1 MQERKYC
8 ELGSEFWTD
17 CTPKA
22 ESEWGMRAQ
31 RIYESHSDKVCETL
45 AGRTALEYVAEIV
58 VGKGKRTICLPSYC
72 CHTMIEPFLR
82 HGMIV
87 SYYDVTETEQGLHR
101 EIVASCK
108 SEVFLLM
115 DYFGHTDA
123 ETSEKALEL
132 KTAGK
137 TLIYDATHAM
147 YSEMVDYSLYD
158 YVCGSYR
165 KWVDINCGF
174 IAWKEELENG
184 KITQSPQIGNYAQ
197 VRAELFEKKAMF
209 MNGGH
214 IYKEDFYPLIGQSD
228 ALLANDYHHQ
238 MPDQRSQEV
247 LMKTDVEYLKMRR
260 WENARVLTEGI
271 NEMNSDK
278 VRCLNPLLNT
288 QDIPLFVPVVFEN
301 QELRDSVRKY
311 LIEKSIY
318 LPVHWPLS
326 KEHKINERS
335 KSIYGRELS
344 VVCDQRYGRADT
356 ERILTEINDIIK
368 KQQCN

>member
-1 MQERKYC
+1 MQERKYS

-31 RIYESHSDKVCETL
+31 RIYETHPYKVWETL
-45 AGRTALEYVAEIV
+45 AGRTALEHVAEMV

-82 HGMIV
+82 HGMEMTF
-87 SYYDVTETEQGLHR
+87 YDVIVTEQGLHR
-101 EIVASCK
+101 EIDANCE

-123 ETSEKALEL
+123 ETKKKALEL
-132 KTAGK
+132 KSAGK
-137 TLIYDATHAM
+137 MLIYDATHAM
-147 YSEMVDYSLYD
+147 YSDMVDYAPFD

-174 IAWKEELENG
+174 FAWKEDLKNG
-184 KITQSPQIGNYAQ
+184 EITQSPQKGNYAN
-197 VRAELFEKKAMF
+197 VRAELFEKKAFF

-214 IYKEDFYPLIGQSD
+214 IYKEDFYPLIGLSD
-228 ALLANDYHHQ
+228 SLLACEYHHQ
-238 MPDQRSQEV
+238 GPDERSKKV
-247 LMKTDVEYLKMRR
+247 LKTTDVEFLKKRR

-278 VRCLNPLLNT
+278 LRCLNPLLNA
-288 QDIPLFVPVVFEN
+288 QDISLFVPVVFEN
-301 QELRDSVRKY
+301 QELRDLVRKY
-311 LIEKSIY
+311 LIEKSIF

-326 KEHKINERS
+326 KEHKINERG

-344 VVCDQRYGRADT
+344 VVCDQRYGRTDM
-356 ERILTEINDIIK
+356 ERILTEINEITKI
-368 KQQCN
+368 Q